1 MIVLKIA
8 SLFLALVLA
17 MNVSSQPLETIATSG
32 GATLSTQLLNW
43 AQVGFE
49 AFLAWAQR
57 GFGHNMEEEKTTSEY
72 FFKLEL
78 KLLAL
83 LPIFAF
89 SLVLDLQFVNFA

>member
-1 MIVLKIA
+1 MVR
-8 SLFLALVLA
+8 LFLTLALA
-17 MNVSSQPLETIATSG
+17 MTVASQPLETVATSG

-43 AQVGFE
+43 AQAGFE
-49 AFLAWAQR
+49 AFLEWAKR
-57 GFGHNMEEEKTTSEY
+57 GFGHNMEEEKTPSKY